1 MTDAT
6 TQFFEELGRRGH
18 EPLLEKAT
26 GKFGFEL
33 QDNGRTDSWLVDVD
47 KGDVT
52 VSHKR
57 GAADCMLRAEKAVFD
72 GVAGGEVNA
81 TAAVLRGALALE
93 GDWEL
98 MVLFQ
103 RLFPSPPRGSA
114 RDATAGKGRRK
125 R

>member
-6 TQFFEELGRRGH
+6 ANFFNGLAERGH

-26 GKFGFEL
+26 GTMRFDLVEGKKTE
-33 QDNGRTDSWLVDVD
+33 RWLLAVD

-52 VSHKR
+52 VSHKNVD
-57 GAADCMLRAEKAVFD
+57 ADCTLRMKKASFE
-72 GVAGGEVNA
+72 GIAGGKVNA
-81 TAAVLRGALALE
+81 TAAVLRGELAIE
-93 GDWEL
+93 GNWEL

-103 RLFPSPPRGSA
+103 RLLPSPPTSRHQQP
-114 RDATAGKGRRK
+114 AGGNGRR